1 MDKELEPIQDY
12 HLFNWPPTASLI
24 DIQLYFP
31 DWYEWALAHCE
42 SCRPNHHRHH
52 PDGIN
57 YDNVTTQNYSSS
69 MCVCHEQSPY
79 RANEKWALQ
88 KALIHAAHMF
98 IDKSSTVNNW
108 AADLTSNNST
118 LSFGRRKKMIN
129 YAIYDC
135 FSTTYLIRPVLEK
148 WTFNQLKDTN
158 IVDLFTSFKSL
169 SLPTIN
175 SSNKKNKKLKKNIN
189 LQKLF
194 NINDDDLQPIS
205 DDDEIYLNQLIE
217 PVTNEQPGNEKIS
230 NDEQEFTGQLL
241 VNDAELISEEDN
253 EIMIDNNQEGQL
265 AEDNDNDEKKPAAV
279 IEGKL
284 PTPKRR
290 RTHQQR
296 SRVSRQRRNRKR
308 NNTHRIRRYHYY
320 ITRSMYYKFTMPSIK
335 KILKQHHINYVHV
348 KEVDGILIIGVKNS
362 LIQQQYQDQIPEDI
376 FDRKH
381 YQIHHQHRHQHRHQ
395 HHHQHHHE

>member
-284 PTPKRR
+284 PTPKQNSK
-290 RTHQQR
+290 TTSHQLCT
-296 SRVSRQRRNRKR
+296 RQ
-308 NNTHRIRRYHYY
+308 
-320 ITRSMYYKFTMPSIK
+320 
-335 KILKQHHINYVHV
+335 
-348 KEVDGILIIGVKNS
+348 GG
-362 LIQQQYQDQIPEDI
+362 
-376 FDRKH
+376 
-381 YQIHHQHRHQHRHQ
+381 
-395 HHHQHHHE
+395 